1 MTALEE
7 KTANRRILSAYETL
21 SREGFTVE
29 QVENALL
36 SLVPSSLSLE
46 AAFDW
51 LCLHLAPQQLPR
63 HFASAAATATLA
75 RGDVE
80 VVLAAA
86 DVEGEGQR
94 GGDDAWGGDG
104 DEDGGRGGRSLAE
117 EAERFRKMEEER
129 KAKEEA
135 EEKER
140 EKERK
145 KKQADWIKRYV
156 TEYESEEEESEG
168 EGKEQEGEDGEEE
181 DDWEK
186 VADKGASAGST
197 AGNDLLKG
205 SPLWEVWADARER
218 RRRKELR
225 KKAPAE
231 PRLQSLAAD
240 LGRAKGEAA
249 RAKGCMDK
257 GRQAEAGLLI
267 RELKEEAA
275 GYGCKGRQA
284 EAGLVIR
291 EIKEEAAAYGYSE
304 SMLEEANQQQQRVAA
319 EEDEENAEEE
329 EEAFGLFGEEEEEE
343 EAPLER
349 GGKAASGEGAGAAG
363 KPAEKEA
370 EEEDMGL
377 EGMSLFDDESDGGGG
392 GEGGRGAAAA
402 LPESVLALQRKSA
415 REKAWQQQQQQ
426 QMLAGGRGNA
436 KAGGKDK
443 KGKDAAAADMQRQ
456 PKALLQQHCLKAL
469 WPAPKYTKL
478 PGSSGAGKFSY
489 SVTVVRQGGR
499 GGGGKGG
506 GAGGGKGGGVG
517 VGPITFQ
524 VSAAEDGFESVSEAQ
539 NAVELLALHAL
550 LPHMPLHHQLVSPYR
565 EQWLEL
571 AEKADAAETS
581 SSSAAAAAEA
591 AARHQV
597 KFAAALVDK
606 EIRAR
611 ETAAAAA
618 AAAAAAGTAAGVAG
632 GSSAADDVEES
643 APRDEGP
650 TVVRRREAQSRELQQ
665 RWRQWQALAV
675 GGARGAGGAGGTGG
689 TNREAMETS
698 ERRAMQEMKR
708 KRGELPMAAVREEV
722 VQALR
727 EGDVVVVS
735 GETGSGKTTQVPQYI
750 FEEAEASGKAGF
762 CNIVCTQPR
771 RIAAISVAERVAAE
785 RCEPPA
791 GSGSRGGGPAG
802 VVGYHVRLDAVKTWY
817 TRITFCT
824 TGILL
829 RRLVGDPLLSD
840 VTHVVVDEVHEH
852 SIQGD
857 FLLVILRDLLARRQH
872 MRRQMPH
879 LPALKLVLMS
889 ATLDASLFASYFS
902 GCPVIQAQGRTFP
915 VEMKYLEDVY
925 ESTGYKLSSD
935 SPAALRSDSHQSRAK
950 GSKAAAGGG
959 SKTKQKLLKAGWGD
973 DASLQAE
980 TVNPDYD
987 ASRYSD
993 YSDST
998 RKNLRRVDEGTIDYE
1013 LLEDVVA
1020 HIDTTCGPG
1029 AILVF
1034 LPVRCPEHLPCPG
1047 AILFLSPQSVDST
1060 CGPGAILFLSP
1071 QSVDSTCG
1079 PGAILV
1085 FLPVRC
1091 PEHLPCPGAILF
1103 LSPQSVDS
1111 TCGPGAI
1118 LFLSPQSVDSTCGPG
1133 AILVFLPV
1141 RCPEHLPCPGAILF
1155 LSPQSV
1161 DSTCGPGAIL
1171 FLSPQSVDS
1180 TCGPG
1185 AVLVFLPGMGEI
1197 QYLWD
1202 RLAASRQFGAPG
1214 RVEWLLPLHSSVSAA
1229 EQRQAFNS
1237 PPSGVRKVVLA
1248 TNIAETSITIDDVVY
1263 VVDVGKQKE
1272 TQFDARRGM
1281 TSLVEAWVAK
1291 ANVRQRAG
1299 RAGRVQA
1306 GRYFAL
1312 FTRHRFET
1320 IMRPF
1325 QQPEIQRVPLVEL
1338 CLQIKLLDLGTPAQF
1353 LSKAIEP
1360 PKEEAVRS
1368 AMKTLREVGAVDERE
1383 ELTALGTHL
1392 AALPVDVR
1400 IGKMMIYGA
1409 VMGCL
1414 STALTIA
1421 ACLSYRSPFSSS
1433 FHDRKAAARARQ
1445 ALVAKAREAN
1455 PDASSQDAAG
1465 GRQGE
1470 KGSWDDGDSEDEEE
1484 NEGGWESKVE
1494 TETAWGKGEGGAGA
1508 SGDDTAWNMARGQ
1521 QSDHLAMASA
1531 FNGWVL
1537 ALQRGSRAAREFCQ
1551 KHHLS
1556 IPALLMLRDMRVQ
1569 FARLLMDIGFLRQ
1582 PSKAPGSGGAP
1593 VSRGF
1598 DWLDESTQPWNRCSM
1613 SAPAVKAV
1621 LCAGLYPN
1629 VAMMAR
1635 DSIEA
1640 AHCSHASDLAHVAGA
1655 LGRPRWVTATGAEV
1669 AIHPSSVNEAVSV
1682 FRAPFLV
1689 FHEKVKTSRVYIRD
1703 CTVVSPAASFF
1714 LADQSQST
1722 IREHECQWM
1731 VGWTLLLRL
1740 RRLYFLSLSEGH
1752 LTLSFADISFSR

>member
-1 MTALEE
+1 MPPKGGGGARGRGRAAAGGGSGGRGGGRAGGRAAQGKAPGFTGKQSVPTPSGTGGKTDASKRVGVGAPSGISSAGPTRVEGGGNAKPVTLIGGGLGKNAFERATEVRLSSEAEEQLRMLVVKAYDTKKGANGSNALDAPPASSSYSTDSAAGPMTLLEE

-29 QVENALL
+29 QVESALS

-51 LCLHLAPQQLPR
+51 LCLHLPPQQLPR
-63 HFASAAATATLA
+63 HFASAASTATLA

-94 GGDDAWGGDG
+94 GSDDAWGREG
-104 DEDGGRGGRSLAE
+104 DEEGG
-117 EAERFRKMEEER
+117 K
-129 KAKEEA
+129 
-135 EEKER
+135 
-140 EKERK
+140 
-145 KKQADWIKRYV
+145 
-156 TEYESEEEESEG
+156 
-168 EGKEQEGEDGEEE
+168 
-181 DDWEK
+181 
-186 VADKGASAGST
+186 
-197 AGNDLLKG
+197 
-205 SPLWEVWADARER
+205 R
-218 RRRKELR
+218 RRRKDLR
-225 KKAPAE
+225 KKASADQ
-231 PRLQSLAAD
+231 RMQSLAAD
-240 LGRAKGEAA
+240 LGRAKAEAA
-249 RAKGCMDK
+249 RAKGSMD
-257 GRQAEAGLLI
+257 
-267 RELKEEAA
+267 
-275 GYGCKGRQA
+275 KGRQA

-291 EIKEEAAAYGYSE
+291 EIKEEAAGYGMACVCCVTFKMLRAKGSMDKGRQAEGYMGKGSQAEAGMLIREIKEEAAGYGVCVAATSVMSTKGCMVKGRQAEAGMLIREIKDEAAAYGEQRLGCCEIKEEAAGYGYSE

-319 EEDEENAEEE
+319 EEDEETEEE
-329 EEAFGLFGEEEEEE
+329 EGGFGLFGEDDEEEET
-343 EAPLER
+343 PLER
-349 GGKAASGEGAGAAG
+349 GGKSASGERAGAGAGATG
-363 KPAEKEA
+363 KAAEKEG

-392 GEGGRGAAAA
+392 GEGGKGAAAA
-402 LPESVLALQRKSA
+402 LPESVLALQRKRGRLRAGKRLA
-415 REKAWQQQQQQ
+415 RVT
-426 QMLAGGRGNA
+426 MFLV
-436 KAGGKDK
+436 
-443 KGKDAAAADMQRQ
+443 
-456 PKALLQQHCLKAL
+456 PLYISLF
-469 WPAPKYTKL
+469 PIFPL
-478 PGSSGAGKFSY
+478 PGPA
-489 SVTVVRQGGR
+489 
-499 GGGGKGG
+499 
-506 GAGGGKGGGVG
+506 
-517 VGPITFQ
+517 
-524 VSAAEDGFESVSEAQ
+524 
-539 NAVELLALHAL
+539 
-550 LPHMPLHHQLVSPYR
+550 
-565 EQWLEL
+565 
-571 AEKADAAETS
+571 
-581 SSSAAAAAEA
+581 
-591 AARHQV
+591 
-597 KFAAALVDK
+597 
-606 EIRAR
+606 
-611 ETAAAAA
+611 
-618 AAAAAAGTAAGVAG
+618 
-632 GSSAADDVEES
+632 
-643 APRDEGP
+643 
-650 TVVRRREAQSRELQQ
+650 VVRRREAQSRELQQ

-675 GGARGAGGAGGTGG
+675 GGAVGTGGTGG
-689 TNREAMETS
+689 TGGTKSNDMKESREAREAS

-708 KRGELPMAAVREEV
+708 KRGELPMAAVREELLR
-722 VQALR
+722 ALR

-750 FEEAEASGKAGF
+750 FEDAEASGKAGF

-785 RCEPPA
+785 RCEPPV
-791 GSGSRGGGPAG
+791 GSGGRGGGGGGAG

-817 TRITFCT
+817 TRILFCT

-840 VTHVVVDEVHEH
+840 VTHVVVDEVHER

-857 FLLVILRDLLARRQH
+857 FLLVILRDLLARRQE

-879 LPALKLVLMS
+879 LPSFKLVLMS

-935 SPAALRSDSHQSRAK
+935 SPAALRSESHQSAKVQFKSRAR

-993 YSDST
+993 YSDRT
-998 RKNLRRVDEGTIDYE
+998 RTNLRRLDEGTIDYE

-1020 HIDTTCGPG
+1020 HIDSTCSPG
-1029 AILVF
+1029 AI
-1034 LPVRCPEHLPCPG
+1034 
-1047 AILFLSPQSVDST
+1047 
-1060 CGPGAILFLSP
+1060 
-1071 QSVDSTCG
+1071 
-1079 PGAILV
+1079 
-1085 FLPVRC
+1085 
-1091 PEHLPCPGAILF
+1091 
-1103 LSPQSVDS
+1103 
-1111 TCGPGAI
+1111 
-1118 LFLSPQSVDSTCGPG
+1118 
-1133 AILVFLPV
+1133 
-1141 RCPEHLPCPGAILF
+1141 
-1155 LSPQSV
+1155 
-1161 DSTCGPGAIL
+1161 
-1171 FLSPQSVDS
+1171 
-1180 TCGPG
+1180 
-1185 AVLVFLPGMGEI
+1185 LVFLPGMGEI

-1214 RVEWLLPLHSSVSAA
+1214 KVEWLLPLHSSVSAA

-1237 PPSGVRKVVLA
+1237 PPIESPRLSHPGMVAWLLPLHSSVSAAKQRAAFNSRPSGVPKVSCAVLWVDSRVYVVVLATKIAETSITIDDVVYVVDVWCCAASYASYAHTVVLA

-1272 TQFDARRGM
+1272 TQFDARRLHASITGSITIDDVVCAVDVGKQKETQFDARRQKETQFDATTGM

-1338 CLQIKLLDLGTPAQF
+1338 CLQIKLLDLGTPAHF

-1445 ALVAKAREAN
+1445 ALVAKAREAD
-1455 PDASSQDAAG
+1455 PDATSREAG
-1465 GRQGE
+1465 GKQGE
-1470 KGSWDDGDSEDEEE
+1470 ESWDDEDSEDEDEDE
-1484 NEGGWESKVE
+1484 GWESQAEKE
-1494 TETAWGKGEGGAGA
+1494 SAGGKGGKGAGEAGGKGERGAGV
-1508 SGDDTAWNMARGQ
+1508 SGDDRAWNMARGQ

-1531 FNGWVL
+1531 YNGWVL
-1537 ALQRGSRAAREFCQ
+1537 ALQVR
-1551 KHHLS
+1551 LVV
-1556 IPALLMLRDMRVQ
+1556 LRV
-1569 FARLLMDIGFLRQ
+1569 GF
-1582 PSKAPGSGGAP
+1582 
-1593 VSRGF
+1593 F
-1598 DWLDESTQPWNRCSM
+1598 
-1613 SAPAVKAV
+1613 
-1621 LCAGLYPN
+1621 
-1629 VAMMAR
+1629 
-1635 DSIEA
+1635 
-1640 AHCSHASDLAHVAGA
+1640 
-1655 LGRPRWVTATGAEV
+1655 
-1669 AIHPSSVNEAVSV
+1669 
-1682 FRAPFLV
+1682 
-1689 FHEKVKTSRVYIRD
+1689 
-1703 CTVVSPAASFF
+1703 
-1714 LADQSQST
+1714 
-1722 IREHECQWM
+1722 
-1731 VGWTLLLRL
+1731 
-1740 RRLYFLSLSEGH
+1740 
-1752 LTLSFADISFSR
+1752 

>member
-1 MTALEE
+1 MIQAYDTKGGANGSSALDASPASPSYSTDSHAGPMTVLEE

-29 QVENALL
+29 QVENALS

-63 HFASAAATATLA
+63 HFASAATTATLA

-156 TEYESEEEESEG
+156 TEYESEEEESEN
-168 EGKEQEGEDGEEE
+168 EGKEEEEEGEEE

-186 VADKGASAGST
+186 VADGGGSGGST

-231 PRLQSLAAD
+231 QRVQSLAVD

-249 RAKGCMDK
+249 KAKGSMDK

-275 GYGCKGRQA
+275 
-284 EAGLVIR
+284 
-291 EIKEEAAAYGYSE
+291 AYGYSE
-304 SMLEEANQQQQRVAA
+304 SSLEEANQQQHFAKK
-319 EEDEENAEEE
+319 EKEENEEE
-329 EEAFGLFGEEEEEE
+329 EGGFGLFGEEDEEEE
-343 EAPLER
+343 GAGAERSGVSLE
-349 GGKAASGEGAGAAG
+349 GEGAGAGAAG
-363 KPAEKEA
+363 KAAETEA
-370 EEEDMGL
+370 EEEDVGL
-377 EGMSLFDDESDGGGG
+377 DGMSLFDDESDEQGGMGK
-392 GEGGRGAAAA
+392 GAAAA

-426 QMLAGGRGNA
+426 MLAGGRGGG

-478 PGSSGAGKFSY
+478 PGSSGTGKFSY

-524 VSAAEDGFESVSEAQ
+524 VPAAEDGFESVSEAQ
-539 NAVELLALHAL
+539 NAVALLALHAL

-611 ETAAAAA
+611 E
-618 AAAAAAGTAAGVAG
+618 AAAAGGTGADGAG
-632 GSSAADDVEES
+632 GGDAEES
-643 APRDEGP
+643 PFKGAEKEKAMGGGQKKQKISFLGQEEGP
-650 TVVRRREAQSRELQQ
+650 VVVRRREAQSRELQQ
-665 RWRQWQALAV
+665 RWRQWQGLEI
-675 GGARGAGGAGGTGG
+675 GGAGGAGGTGG
-689 TNREAMETS
+689 TGGTNRETMETS

-750 FEEAEASGKAGF
+750 FEDAEASGKAGF

-785 RCEPPA
+785 RCEPPV

-802 VVGYHVRLDAVKTWY
+802 VVGYHVRLDAVK
-817 TRITFCT
+817 
-824 TGILL
+824 
-829 RRLVGDPLLSD
+829 
-840 VTHVVVDEVHEH
+840 
-852 SIQGD
+852 D

-889 ATLDASLFASYFS
+889 ATLDASLFATYFS

-925 ESTGYKLSSD
+925 ESTGYNLSSD
-935 SPAALRSDSHQSRAK
+935 SPAALRSESNQSRAK

-1020 HIDTTCGPG
+1020 HID
-1029 AILVF
+1029 
-1034 LPVRCPEHLPCPG
+1034 
-1047 AILFLSPQSVDST
+1047 ST
-1060 CGPGAILFLSP
+1060 CGPGAI
-1071 QSVDSTCG
+1071 
-1079 PGAILV
+1079 
-1085 FLPVRC
+1085 
-1091 PEHLPCPGAILF
+1091 
-1103 LSPQSVDS
+1103 
-1111 TCGPGAI
+1111 
-1118 LFLSPQSVDSTCGPG
+1118 
-1133 AILVFLPV
+1133 
-1141 RCPEHLPCPGAILF
+1141 
-1155 LSPQSV
+1155 
-1161 DSTCGPGAIL
+1161 
-1171 FLSPQSVDS
+1171 
-1180 TCGPG
+1180 
-1185 AVLVFLPGMGEI
+1185 LVFLPGMGEI

-1214 RVEWLLPLHSSVSAA
+1214 KVEWLLPLHSSVSAA

-1392 AALPVDVR
+1392 AALPVDIR

-1433 FHDRKAAARARQ
+1433 FHDQPPEQGRQ

-1455 PDASSQDAAG
+1455 PDASSQEAAG

-1484 NEGGWESKVE
+1484 DEGGWESKVE
-1494 TETAWGKGEGGAGA
+1494 TETAGGKGEGGAGA
-1508 SGDDTAWNMARGQ
+1508 SGDDRAWNMARGQ

-1537 ALQRGSRAAREFCQ
+1537 ALQVGVLALHVGGGS
-1551 KHHLS
+1551 
-1556 IPALLMLRDMRVQ
+1556 
-1569 FARLLMDIGFLRQ
+1569 
-1582 PSKAPGSGGAP
+1582 
-1593 VSRGF
+1593 
-1598 DWLDESTQPWNRCSM
+1598 
-1613 SAPAVKAV
+1613 
-1621 LCAGLYPN
+1621 
-1629 VAMMAR
+1629 
-1635 DSIEA
+1635 
-1640 AHCSHASDLAHVAGA
+1640 
-1655 LGRPRWVTATGAEV
+1655 
-1669 AIHPSSVNEAVSV
+1669 
-1682 FRAPFLV
+1682 
-1689 FHEKVKTSRVYIRD
+1689 
-1703 CTVVSPAASFF
+1703 
-1714 LADQSQST
+1714 
-1722 IREHECQWM
+1722 
-1731 VGWTLLLRL
+1731 
-1740 RRLYFLSLSEGH
+1740 
-1752 LTLSFADISFSR
+1752 

>member
-1 MTALEE
+1 
-7 KTANRRILSAYETL
+7 
-21 SREGFTVE
+21 
-29 QVENALL
+29 
-36 SLVPSSLSLE
+36 
-46 AAFDW
+46 
-51 LCLHLAPQQLPR
+51 
-63 HFASAAATATLA
+63 
-75 RGDVE
+75 
-80 VVLAAA
+80 
-86 DVEGEGQR
+86 
-94 GGDDAWGGDG
+94 
-104 DEDGGRGGRSLAE
+104 
-117 EAERFRKMEEER
+117 
-129 KAKEEA
+129 
-135 EEKER
+135 
-140 EKERK
+140 
-145 KKQADWIKRYV
+145 
-156 TEYESEEEESEG
+156 
-168 EGKEQEGEDGEEE
+168 
-181 DDWEK
+181 
-186 VADKGASAGST
+186 
-197 AGNDLLKG
+197 
-205 SPLWEVWADARER
+205 
-218 RRRKELR
+218 
-225 KKAPAE
+225 
-231 PRLQSLAAD
+231 
-240 LGRAKGEAA
+240 
-249 RAKGCMDK
+249 
-257 GRQAEAGLLI
+257 
-267 RELKEEAA
+267 
-275 GYGCKGRQA
+275 
-284 EAGLVIR
+284 
-291 EIKEEAAAYGYSE
+291 
-304 SMLEEANQQQQRVAA
+304 MLEEANHQQQQIAVGGA
-319 EEDEENAEEE
+319 EKEEE
-329 EEAFGLFGEEEEEE
+329 EGGFGLFGEEDEDVEV
-343 EAPLER
+343 PLER
-349 GGKAASGEGAGAAG
+349 GGKAASGEGEGAGAGATG
-363 KPAEKEA
+363 KPAEKEV

-392 GEGGRGAAAA
+392 GEGGKGAAAA

-415 REKAWQQQQQQ
+415 RERAWQQPQ
-426 QMLAGGRGNA
+426 LAGGRGGG

-499 GGGGKGG
+499 GGGGRG

-524 VSAAEDGFESVSEAQ
+524 VPAAEDGYESVSEAQ
-539 NAVELLALHAL
+539 NAVALLALHAL

-591 AARHQV
+591 AAKHQV
-597 KFAAALVDK
+597 KFAAALVDS

-611 ETAAAAA
+611 EAAAASGTGPAGA
-618 AAAAAAGTAAGVAG
+618 AECTGAG
-632 GSSAADDVEES
+632 GAFSGGGDAEKSAFAVTDEEK
-643 APRDEGP
+643 ATGGGQKKQRIPFIGQEEGP
-650 TVVRRREAQSRELQQ
+650 AVVRRREAQSRELQQ

-675 GGARGAGGAGGTGG
+675 VGAGGAGGTGGTGG

-698 ERRAMQEMKR
+698 ERRVMQGMKR

-722 VQALR
+722 VKALR

-785 RCEPPA
+785 RCEPPV
-791 GSGSRGGGPAG
+791 GSGCRGGGPAG
-802 VVGYHVRLDAVKTWY
+802 VVGYHVRLDAVKTWD
-817 TRITFCT
+817 TRILFCT

-840 VTHVVVDEVHEH
+840 VTHVVVDEVHER

-935 SPAALRSDSHQSRAK
+935 SPAALRSESNQSRAK

-1020 HIDTTCGPG
+1020 HID
-1029 AILVF
+1029 
-1034 LPVRCPEHLPCPG
+1034 
-1047 AILFLSPQSVDST
+1047 ST
-1060 CGPGAILFLSP
+1060 CGPGAI
-1071 QSVDSTCG
+1071 
-1079 PGAILV
+1079 
-1085 FLPVRC
+1085 
-1091 PEHLPCPGAILF
+1091 
-1103 LSPQSVDS
+1103 
-1111 TCGPGAI
+1111 
-1118 LFLSPQSVDSTCGPG
+1118 
-1133 AILVFLPV
+1133 
-1141 RCPEHLPCPGAILF
+1141 
-1155 LSPQSV
+1155 
-1161 DSTCGPGAIL
+1161 
-1171 FLSPQSVDS
+1171 
-1180 TCGPG
+1180 
-1185 AVLVFLPGMGEI
+1185 LVFLPGMGEI

-1214 RVEWLLPLHSSVSAA
+1214 KVEWLLPLHSSVSAA
-1229 EQRQAFNS
+1229 EQRTAFNS

-1306 GRYFAL
+1306 GQYFAL

-1353 LSKAIEP
+1353 LSK
-1360 PKEEAVRS
+1360 VR
-1368 AMKTLREVGAVDERE
+1368 
-1383 ELTALGTHL
+1383 
-1392 AALPVDVR
+1392 
-1400 IGKMMIYGA
+1400 
-1409 VMGCL
+1409 
-1414 STALTIA
+1414 
-1421 ACLSYRSPFSSS
+1421 
-1433 FHDRKAAARARQ
+1433 
-1445 ALVAKAREAN
+1445 
-1455 PDASSQDAAG
+1455 
-1465 GRQGE
+1465 
-1470 KGSWDDGDSEDEEE
+1470 
-1484 NEGGWESKVE
+1484 
-1494 TETAWGKGEGGAGA
+1494 
-1508 SGDDTAWNMARGQ
+1508 
-1521 QSDHLAMASA
+1521 
-1531 FNGWVL
+1531 
-1537 ALQRGSRAAREFCQ
+1537 
-1551 KHHLS
+1551 
-1556 IPALLMLRDMRVQ
+1556 
-1569 FARLLMDIGFLRQ
+1569 
-1582 PSKAPGSGGAP
+1582 
-1593 VSRGF
+1593 
-1598 DWLDESTQPWNRCSM
+1598 
-1613 SAPAVKAV
+1613 
-1621 LCAGLYPN
+1621 
-1629 VAMMAR
+1629 AMM
-1635 DSIEA
+1635 
-1640 AHCSHASDLAHVAGA
+1640 
-1655 LGRPRWVTATGAEV
+1655 
-1669 AIHPSSVNEAVSV
+1669 
-1682 FRAPFLV
+1682 
-1689 FHEKVKTSRVYIRD
+1689 
-1703 CTVVSPAASFF
+1703 
-1714 LADQSQST
+1714 
-1722 IREHECQWM
+1722 
-1731 VGWTLLLRL
+1731 
-1740 RRLYFLSLSEGH
+1740 LS
-1752 LTLSFADISFSR
+1752 

>member
-1 MTALEE
+1 MPPKGGGGGRGRGRAAAGGGRGGGGGGRVGGRAAQGKPPGVTGKQSVPAPSGTGGKSDTSKRVAAGASSGVSSAGPTRVEGGGNAKPVTLINGGLGKNAFERATEVRLSPEAEEQLRMLVVKAYDTKKGANGSSALDASPASSSYSTDSPAGPMTVLEE

-29 QVENALL
+29 QVENALS

-231 PRLQSLAAD
+231 QRVQSLAAD

-267 RELKEEAA
+267 RE
-275 GYGCKGRQA
+275 
-284 EAGLVIR
+284 
-291 EIKEEAAAYGYSE
+291 IKEEAAAYGYSD
-304 SMLEEANQQQQRVAA
+304 SMLEEASHQQQQQIGPG
-319 EEDEENAEEE
+319 EEENEEE
-329 EEAFGLFGEEEEEE
+329 EGGFGLFGEEDEEEE
-343 EAPLER
+343 E
-349 GGKAASGEGAGAAG
+349 EGAGGEGKVAREGKTAVGEGGGAG
-363 KPAEKEA
+363 AVATGKSAEKEA
-370 EEEDMGL
+370 EEEDVGL
-377 EGMSLFDDESDGGGG
+377 DGMSLFDDESDGGGV

-415 REKAWQQQQQQ
+415 RERAWQQQQQQ

-443 KGKDAAAADMQRQ
+443 KGKNASAADMQRQ

-469 WPAPKYTKL
+469 WPAPKFTKL

-539 NAVELLALHAL
+539 NAVALLALHAL

-581 SSSAAAAAEA
+581 SSSTAAAAEA

-618 AAAAAAGTAAGVAG
+618 AAGTAAGVAG

-643 APRDEGP
+643 APRGAEDGNATGGGQKKQKIPFLGQDEGP
-650 TVVRRREAQSRELQQ
+650 AVVRRREAQSRELQQ

-689 TNREAMETS
+689 TGGTNREAMEAS

-750 FEEAEASGKAGF
+750 FEDAEASGKAGF

-785 RCEPPA
+785 RCEPPV

-817 TRITFCT
+817 TRILFCT

-840 VTHVVVDEVHEH
+840 VTHVVVDEVHER

-857 FLLVILRDLLARRQH
+857 FLLVILRDLLARRQQ
-872 MRRQMPH
+872 MRREMPH
-879 LPALKLVLMS
+879 LPAFKLVLMS
-889 ATLDASLFASYFS
+889 ATLDASLFASYFT

-935 SPAALRSDSHQSRAK
+935 SPAALRSESHQSRAK

-998 RKNLRRVDEGTIDYE
+998 WKNLRRVDEGTIDYE

-1020 HIDTTCGPG
+1020 HIDATCSPG
-1029 AILVF
+1029 AI
-1034 LPVRCPEHLPCPG
+1034 
-1047 AILFLSPQSVDST
+1047 
-1060 CGPGAILFLSP
+1060 
-1071 QSVDSTCG
+1071 
-1079 PGAILV
+1079 
-1085 FLPVRC
+1085 
-1091 PEHLPCPGAILF
+1091 
-1103 LSPQSVDS
+1103 
-1111 TCGPGAI
+1111 
-1118 LFLSPQSVDSTCGPG
+1118 
-1133 AILVFLPV
+1133 
-1141 RCPEHLPCPGAILF
+1141 
-1155 LSPQSV
+1155 
-1161 DSTCGPGAIL
+1161 
-1171 FLSPQSVDS
+1171 
-1180 TCGPG
+1180 
-1185 AVLVFLPGMGEI
+1185 LVFLPGMGEI

-1214 RVEWLLPLHSSVSAA
+1214 KVEWLLPLHSSVSAA

-1383 ELTALGTHL
+1383 DLTALGTHL

-1433 FHDRKAAARARQ
+1433 FRDRKAAARARQ

-1455 PDASSQDAAG
+1455 PDASSQEAAG

-1484 NEGGWESKVE
+1484 EDEGGWESKVE
-1494 TETAWGKGEGGAGA
+1494 TETAGGKGEGGAGA
-1508 SGDDTAWNMARGQ
+1508 SGDDRAWNMARGQ

-1537 ALQRGSRAAREFCQ
+1537 AL
-1551 KHHLS
+1551 
-1556 IPALLMLRDMRVQ
+1556 Q

-1593 VSRGF
+1593 VSRGL

-1613 SAPAVKAV
+1613 SAPAVK
-1621 LCAGLYPN
+1621 
-1629 VAMMAR
+1629 
-1635 DSIEA
+1635 
-1640 AHCSHASDLAHVAGA
+1640 H
-1655 LGRPRWVTATGAEV
+1655 
-1669 AIHPSSVNEAVSV
+1669 
-1682 FRAPFLV
+1682 PFLLI
-1689 FHEKVKTSRVYIRD
+1689 S
-1703 CTVVSPAASFF
+1703 SPAPRPSPPTF
-1714 LADQSQST
+1714 LP
-1722 IREHECQWM
+1722 
-1731 VGWTLLLRL
+1731 
-1740 RRLYFLSLSEGH
+1740 
-1752 LTLSFADISFSR
+1752 